1 MNTTAKRSKSDAFSK
16 EQKSIL
22 LLCFL
27 CYSAAYAGRLNISAA
42 LPGIRELLAV
52 SDTKAGVF
60 QTVFASVYAAGQII
74 NGSLS
79 DRINSK
85 INIGLGLIISSV
97 CNLTFAMSESY
108 TLSVVIWALNG
119 IGQSMIWTPVVLL
132 ISEYFSGEKRD
143 RASFIMS
150 IAVTF
155 GHFAAWGIS
164 GLTAAYLGVKTS
176 FIIPAVIMMTAAV
189 YSLTELCVK
198 HKNKNKTVQ
207 KHTDFNEKNIKKSEN
222 RMSVGKMLSSTGLI
236 SLLLCC
242 IFNGFV
248 RDSIVTWTPTVLNSG
263 KNSVSL
269 QSALL
274 SLILPIFE
282 LIGIAAAKKSYTITG
297 SSARK
302 ANGIVLASSALFT
315 FILIFVYKNTF
326 AAAIMLALSC
336 AANYGVNPMLTTFIP
351 MEYDKAGRVGF
362 VAGTVDCFIYLGSA
376 LAGVLT
382 GAVSE
387 SAGWERVY
395 ILWTAAAL
403 AGAGMSFISANR
415 GKKGLS

>member
-1 MNTTAKRSKSDAFSK
+1 MNTVKKSGKTNAFSK

-27 CYSAAYAGRLNISAA
+27 CYSAAYMGRLNISAA
-42 LPGIRELLAV
+42 LPGVSELLEI
-52 SDTKAGVF
+52 SDTKAGMF
-60 QTVFASVYAAGQII
+60 QTVFAAVYAVGQIV

-79 DRINSK
+79 DRIKSK

-97 CNLTFAMSESY
+97 CNIAFAMSNSY
-108 TLSVVIWALNG
+108 TPSVVIWALNG
-119 IGQSMIWTPVVLL
+119 VGQSMIWTPVVKL

-150 IAVTF
+150 ITVIL

-164 GLTAAYLGVKTS
+164 GLTAAYLGIKTS
-176 FIIPAVIMMTAAV
+176 FIIPAFIMTAAAV
-189 YSLTELCVK
+189 YSIIVLCFK
-198 HKNKNKTVQ
+198 KKNKTQTLISDSKTEVSAQ
-207 KHTDFNEKNIKKSEN
+207 PVKPMT
-222 RMSVGKMLSSTGLI
+222 VGKTLSSTGLI
-236 SLLLCC
+236 ALLICC
-242 IFNGFV
+242 ICNGFV
-248 RDSIVTWTPTVLNSG
+248 RDSIVTWTPTVLSSG
-263 KNSVSL
+263 SGSVTL
-269 QSALL
+269 QSTLL

-282 LIGIAAAKKSYTITG
+282 LVGIAAAKKSYAVSG

-302 ANGIVLASSALFT
+302 ANGIVLASSAVFSL
-315 FILIFVYKNTF
+315 ILIFVYKNTF
-326 AAAIMLALSC
+326 AAALMLALAC

-362 VAGTVDCFIYLGSA
+362 VAGTVDCFIYIGSA

-387 SAGWERVY
+387 SAGWQNVY
-395 ILWTAAAL
+395 VLWTVVAL
-403 AGAGMSFISANR
+403 AGAGLSFVSASR
-415 GKKGLS
+415 GKKGLSEL

>member
-1 MNTTAKRSKSDAFSK
+1 MNTVEKSGKTNAFSK

-42 LPGIRELLAV
+42 LPGVTSALSI
-52 SDTKAGVF
+52 SDVQAGMF
-60 QTVFASVYAAGQII
+60 QTVFAIVYAVGQIV

-79 DRINSK
+79 DRIKSK

-97 CNLTFAMSESY
+97 CNLAFALSTSY
-108 TLSVVIWALNG
+108 TFSVVIWALNG
-119 IGQSMIWTPVVLL
+119 VGQSMIWTPVVKL

-150 IAVTF
+150 ITVIF

-164 GLTAAYLGVKTS
+164 GLTAAYLGIKTS
-176 FIIPAVIMMTAAV
+176 FIVPAFIMTAAAV
-189 YSLTELCVK
+189 YSIIELCF
-198 HKNKNKTVQ
+198 KNRNKTQTLSSDKETQVNAQ
-207 KHTDFNEKNIKKSEN
+207 PLKP
-222 RMSVGKMLSSTGLI
+222 MPVGKMLSSTGLI
-236 SLLLCC
+236 SLLICC
-242 IFNGFV
+242 ICNGFV
-248 RDSIVTWTPTVLNSG
+248 RDGIVTWTPTVLSSG
-263 KNSVSL
+263 SGSVTL
-269 QSALL
+269 QSTLL

-282 LIGIAAAKKSYTITG
+282 LVGIAAAKKSYAVSG

-302 ANGIVLASSALFT
+302 ANGIVLASSAVFSL
-315 FILIFVYKNTF
+315 ILIFVYKNTF
-326 AAAIMLALSC
+326 AAALMLALAC

-362 VAGTVDCFIYLGSA
+362 VAGTVDCFIYIGSA

-387 SAGWERVY
+387 SAGWQSVY
-395 ILWTAAAL
+395 VLWTAVAL
-403 AGAGMSFISANR
+403 AGAGLSFVSANR
-415 GKKGLS
+415 GKKGLSEL

>member
-1 MNTTAKRSKSDAFSK
+1 MNITAKRSKTDAFSK

-42 LPGIRELLAV
+42 LPGVSELLAI
-52 SDTKAGVF
+52 SDTKAGMF
-60 QTVFASVYAAGQII
+60 QTVFAAVYAVGQIV

-97 CNLTFAMSESY
+97 CNLAFAMSNSY
-108 TLSVVIWALNG
+108 TASVVIWALNG
-119 IGQSMIWTPVVLL
+119 VGQSMIWTPVVKL

-150 IAVTF
+150 ITVIF
-155 GHFAAWGIS
+155 GHLAAWGIS
-164 GLTAAYLGVKTS
+164 GLTAAYLGVKIS
-176 FIIPAVIMMTAAV
+176 FIIPAFIMTAAAV
-189 YSLTELCVK
+189 YSIIELFVK
-198 HKNKNKTVQ
+198 HKNKETS
-207 KHTDFNEKNIKKSEN
+207 DGEKEIACSEITPVKP
-222 RMSVGKMLSSTGLI
+222 MSVGKMLSSTGLI

-242 IFNGFV
+242 VCNGFV
-248 RDSIVTWTPTVLNSG
+248 RDSIVTWTPTVLSSG
-263 KNSVSL
+263 ENSVTL
-269 QSALL
+269 QSTLL
-274 SLILPIFE
+274 SLILPLFE
-282 LIGIAAAKKSYTITG
+282 LVGIAAAKKSYSITG

-302 ANGIVLASSALFT
+302 ANGIVLASSTVFSL
-315 FILIFVYKNTF
+315 ILIFAYKNIF
-326 AAAIMLALSC
+326 AAALMLALAC

-387 SAGWERVY
+387 SAGWESVY
-395 ILWTAAAL
+395 ILWTVVAL
-403 AGAGMSFISANR
+403 AGAGLSFVSANR
-415 GKKGLS
+415 GRKGLSEL

>member
-1 MNTTAKRSKSDAFSK
+1 MSKRSKSDAFSK

-52 SDTKAGVF
+52 SDTKAGMF
-60 QTVFASVYAAGQII
+60 QTVFASVYAVGQII

-97 CNLTFAMSESY
+97 CNLAFAMSESY
-108 TLSVVIWALNG
+108 IFSVIIWAMNG

-176 FIIPAVIMMTAAV
+176 FIIPAFIMAAAAV
-189 YSLTELCVK
+189 YSLTELCIK
-198 HKNKNKTVQ
+198 HKKKNQTIPERTDNK
-207 KHTDFNEKNIKKSEN
+207 EKNIKKSEN

-263 KNSVSL
+263 ENSVSL

-282 LIGIAAAKKSYTITG
+282 LIGIATAKKSYSITG
-297 SSARK
+297 SNARK
-302 ANGIVLASSALFT
+302 ANGTVLASSALFT
-315 FILIFVYKNTF
+315 FILIFAYKNTF
-326 AAAIMLALSC
+326 AAAFMLALSC

-403 AGAGMSFISANR
+403 AGAGMSFISANK

>member
-1 MNTTAKRSKSDAFSK
+1 MNTEAKSDETNAFSK

-27 CYSAAYAGRLNISAA
+27 CYSAAYMGRLNISAA
-42 LPGIRELLAV
+42 LPGITSALAI
-52 SDTKAGVF
+52 SDVQSGMF
-60 QTVFASVYAAGQII
+60 QTVFAIVYAVGQIV

-79 DRINSK
+79 DRIKSK

-97 CNLTFAMSESY
+97 CNIAFAMSMSY
-108 TLSVVIWALNG
+108 SLSVVIWALNG
-119 IGQSMIWTPVVLL
+119 VGQSMIWTPVVKL

-150 IAVTF
+150 ITVIL

-164 GLTAAYLGVKTS
+164 GLTAAYLGIKTS
-176 FIIPAVIMMTAAV
+176 FIIPAFIMTAAAV
-189 YSLTELCVK
+189 YSIIVLCFK
-198 HKNKNKTVQ
+198 KKNKTQTLISDSKTEVSAQ
-207 KHTDFNEKNIKKSEN
+207 PVKPMT
-222 RMSVGKMLSSTGLI
+222 VGKTLSSTGLI
-236 SLLLCC
+236 ALLICC
-242 IFNGFV
+242 ICNGFV
-248 RDSIVTWTPTVLNSG
+248 RDSIVTWTPTVLASG
-263 KNSVSL
+263 SSSVTL
-269 QSALL
+269 QSTLL

-282 LIGIAAAKKSYTITG
+282 LVGIAAAKKSYAVSG

-302 ANGIVLASSALFT
+302 ANGIVLASSAVFS

-326 AAAIMLALSC
+326 AAALMLALAC

-362 VAGTVDCFIYLGSA
+362 VAGTVDCFIYIGSA

-387 SAGWERVY
+387 SSGWQNVY
-395 ILWTAAAL
+395 VLWTVVAL
-403 AGAGMSFISANR
+403 AGAGLSFVSASR
-415 GKKGLS
+415 GKKGLSEL